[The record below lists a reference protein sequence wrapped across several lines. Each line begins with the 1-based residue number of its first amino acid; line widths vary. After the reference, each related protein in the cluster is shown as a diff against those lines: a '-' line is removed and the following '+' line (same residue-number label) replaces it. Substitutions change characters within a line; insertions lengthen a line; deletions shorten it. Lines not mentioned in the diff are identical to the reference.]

1 MLVPRVVNF
10 WGCQTSMHAGL
21 WSFRCMCHGGRYI
34 GAFRFFV
41 YKMGS
46 PCLRLNSQGDYII
59 LYISYYIILY
69 HIISYYIILDHVI
82 LYYIILFHILSF
94 YIILYHII
102 SYYIR
107 YIILYHVISIH
118 LFVYPS
124 LYLSIIYLSIYLSIC
139 LSIYLSVCLSVCL
152 SVYLSI
158 YIYLSLSL
166 SLSLSLRTHI
176 IWGIYIYTWLVSC
189 IDTLRSDYCCYCFSR
204 LFRGLLAKL
213 TTMPGM
219 PCLMRCL
226 PSLLAKLQALGC
238 CYWAGCSKSSNRNMD
253 SWMTWAAP
261 PLQLLYTFV
270 LCFSGLKIL
279 NQMPSS

>member
-1 MLVPRVVNF
+1 ML
-10 WGCQTSMHAGL
+10 
-21 WSFRCMCHGGRYI
+21 
-34 GAFRFFV
+34 
-41 YKMGS
+41 
-46 PCLRLNSQGDYII
+46 
-59 LYISYYIILY
+59 
-69 HIISYYIILDHVI
+69 
-82 LYYIILFHILSF
+82 
-94 YIILYHII
+94 
-102 SYYIR
+102 
-107 YIILYHVISIH
+107 
-118 LFVYPS
+118 
-124 LYLSIIYLSIYLSIC
+124 YLSIYLSIHLSIYLSSIYLSVY
-139 LSIYLSVCLSVCL
+139 LSIYLSVCLSV
-152 SVYLSI
+152 YLSM
-158 YIYLSLSL
+158 YIYLSL

-204 LFRGLLAKL
+204 LFRGLLTKL

-238 CYWAGCSKSSNRNMD
+238 CCWAGCSKSSNRNMD